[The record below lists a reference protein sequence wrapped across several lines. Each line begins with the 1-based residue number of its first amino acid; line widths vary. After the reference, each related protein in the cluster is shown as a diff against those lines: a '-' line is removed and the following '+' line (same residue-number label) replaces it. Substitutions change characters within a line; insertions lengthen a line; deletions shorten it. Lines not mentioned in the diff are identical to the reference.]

1 MSRLNST
8 VLGVLGVL
16 RGRVSYTAVETD
28 MQVEADVQVVTQ
40 ILTGTSVRVS
50 SLWKCKNP
58 PVVVRAKLRNTFQC
72 HTRVCQILGLYT

>member
-16 RGRVSYTAVETD
+16 RDRVSYTAVETD

-40 ILTGTSVRVS
+40 MLTGTSVRVF
-50 SLWKCKNP
+50 SL
-58 PVVVRAKLRNTFQC
+58 
-72 HTRVCQILGLYT
+72 